1 MNLVEELPS
10 AAIVAHEAVDP
21 GDSDEDPFCAFW
33 SGDDPRVHA
42 ELCELLDK
50 ERIPHRT
57 VSRADHLFHISKYPA
72 LQLGIPFSQF
82 ERAEALVKEAY
93 GGGEPIEP
101 ASRLLPVDSGHMPGA
116 RFGPGAFGPWGEPV
130 EESSQGFT
138 LPSIIEPSPDLHEP
152 DELRA
157 RGAER
162 NIGER
167 DEEEATTEIWSGD
180 EPELADFIA
189 ASLQTNEI
197 PFRRDPRVGKY
208 ALYVHAKEEAR
219 AREIV
224 REVIEGVPPE

>member
-1 MNLVEELPS
+1 MFCPVCKAEYREGFTRCVDCDVNLVEELPS

-116 RFGPGAFGPWGEPV
+116 RFGPGAFGPWGNRLKRV
-130 EESSQGFT
+130 RKGSRCHRSSSRH
-138 LPSIIEPSPDLHEP
+138 PICMSPM
-152 DELRA
+152 
-157 RGAER
+157 
-162 NIGER
+162 
-167 DEEEATTEIWSGD
+167 S
-180 EPELADFIA
+180 
-189 ASLQTNEI
+189 
-197 PFRRDPRVGKY
+197 
-208 ALYVHAKEEAR
+208 
-219 AREIV
+219 
-224 REVIEGVPPE
+224 